1 MQKVRGRRGRN
12 RVVISFTNTRAISA
26 YHHYSC
32 DFEPARCG
40 VYSIQHYVMKFVGD
54 LV

>member
-12 RVVISFTNTRAISA
+12 RVVFSFTNTRAISA

-32 DFEPARCG
+32 DFEPRSLRG
-40 VYSIQHYVMKFVGD
+40 VLDTTLCDEICR
-54 LV
+54 

>member
-1 MQKVRGRRGRN
+1 MQKVRGRHGRN

-32 DFEPARCG
+32 DFEPRSLRSELDTTLCDEI
-40 VYSIQHYVMKFVGD
+40 YR
-54 LV
+54 

>member
-32 DFEPARCG
+32 DFEPRS
-40 VYSIQHYVMKFVGD
+40 VYSIQHYMMKFVGD

>member
-1 MQKVRGRRGRN
+1 MQKVRGRRDRN

-32 DFEPARCG
+32 DFEPRSRG
-40 VYSIQHYVMKFVGD
+40 VLDTTLCDEICR
-54 LV
+54 

>member
-12 RVVISFTNTRAISA
+12 RVVIRFTNARAMSA

-32 DFEPARCG
+32 DFEPHSLRG
-40 VYSIQHYVMKFVGD
+40 VLDTTLCDEICR
-54 LV
+54 

>member
-1 MQKVRGRRGRN
+1 MQKVRGRHGRN

-26 YHHYSC
+26 YRHYSC
-32 DFEPARCG
+32 DFEPR
-40 VYSIQHYVMKFVGD
+40 SIQYYVMKFVGD

>member
-12 RVVISFTNTRAISA
+12 RVVIRFTNARAISA

-32 DFEPARCG
+32 DFEPHSLRG
-40 VYSIQHYVMKFVGD
+40 VLDATLCDEICR
-54 LV
+54 

>member
-32 DFEPARCG
+32 DFEPRSLRG
-40 VYSIQHYVMKFVGD
+40 VLDTTLYDEMCR
-54 LV
+54 